1 MTTEINLPYG
11 KGTITAH
18 IPDAFRVEW
27 IIPRK
32 APAASQPLRLVN
44 QALDQPL
51 GHTQI
56 SSFAD
61 ARSAA
66 IAINDKTRPVPNDI
80 LLPPLLDR
88 LEHIGIPAEN
98 TRIIIAT
105 GTHLPMTVDSFNSIL
120 PKEIIQKYPVISH
133 DCDANDLINLG
144 TTSRG
149 TKISVN
155 RSFYDSELRIV
166 VGNIEPH
173 HFAGYS
179 GGMKT
184 ASIGLTGRET
194 INHNHSLL
202 LDPASCIGEYD
213 NNPLRQDIEEIG
225 QQIGVHFAL
234 NAILTPEKEIVEI
247 LFGNPIDVIKAGISV
262 ANQIYQVQVDYKY
275 DLVIAAASG
284 YPKDINL
291 YQSQKS
297 LTNASRIT
305 KDGGY
310 VILAAACPEGSGNKR
325 YEEWMIGMTSC
336 DQIFERFRK
345 EGFQVGPHKA
355 FQIARDASRVNIL
368 LVSEMPPELVSGL
381 LLTPADS
388 LEKAIIN
395 VTQKLSSDSKIAI
408 MPWANITNPI
418 IKT

>member
-11 KGTITAH
+11 KGTITAY
-18 IPDAFRVEW
+18 IPDAFQVDW

-32 APAASQPLRLVN
+32 ASAASQPLQLVH
-44 QALDQPL
+44 QALDHPL
-51 GHTQI
+51 GRTQI
-56 SSFAD
+56 SSFTNAQ
-61 ARSAA
+61 SVA
-66 IAINDKTRPVPNDI
+66 IAINDKTRPVPNNI

-88 LEHIGIPAEN
+88 LEQMGIPAEN

-120 PKEIIQKYPVISH
+120 PREIIQKYPVISH
-133 DCDANDLINLG
+133 NCDAKDLINLG

-234 NAILTPEKEIVEI
+234 NVILTPEKEIVEI

-262 ANQIYQVQVDYKY
+262 AKQIYQVQVDHKY

-284 YPKDINL
+284 HPKDINL

-297 LTNASRIT
+297 LTNASHIT

-336 DQIFERFRK
+336 DQIFERFKK

-355 FQIARDASRVNIL
+355 IQIARDARRVNIL
-368 LVSEMPPELVSGL
+368 LVSEMSPELVRSL

-388 LEKAIIN
+388 LEKAITN
-395 VTQKLSSDSKIAI
+395 VTQKLPPDSQIAI
-408 MPWANITNPI
+408 MPWANITNPV